1 LENGILEIQAEIV
14 QVKDYK
20 HMELDNEKVNQISTY
35 TKEFVTERHLER
47 REIRETEEIKGR
59 FEIN

>member
-1 LENGILEIQAEIV
+1 
-14 QVKDYK
+14 
-20 HMELDNEKVNQISTY
+20 MELDNEKVNQISTY